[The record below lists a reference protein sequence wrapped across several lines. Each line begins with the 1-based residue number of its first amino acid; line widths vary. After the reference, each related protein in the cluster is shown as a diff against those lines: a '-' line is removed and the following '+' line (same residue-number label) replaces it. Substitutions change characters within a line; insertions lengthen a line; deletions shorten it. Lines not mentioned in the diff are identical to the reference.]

1 MLRRSIPAALL
12 VALALALPVGALAH
26 GAAPAG
32 PTVAHQA
39 TFPNLTMTGQ
49 FDELMVVLDFAPG
62 AGVPLHVH
70 GGPTLVT
77 VLEGAITLREKGAEK
92 TYKAG
97 ESWTEMSGNRHE
109 AANPGP
115 GKATVVVTFLLAKGA
130 EPTTL
135 QGGAQ
140 PSAPGP
146 TVRYQAQ
153 FANLALPGQFDE
165 VLVVLDF
172 APGAGVPLHVHGGP
186 TLVTVLDGAIT
197 LAERGAQQAYKAGES
212 WTETPGN
219 RHEAVNAGTTAARV
233 VVTFLLPKGAE
244 ATTLVAPGLPNTG
257 AGGAAD
263 WAAVGRAA
271 AILGPGLTLISLLG
285 WRLRRRSTTTQGDRA

>member
-39 TFPNLTMTGQ
+39 TFPNLTLAGQ

-62 AGVPLHVH
+62 TGVPLHVH

-77 VLEGAITLREKGAEK
+77 VLAGAITLREKGTEK
-92 TYKAG
+92 TYNVG
-97 ESWTEMSGNRHE
+97 ESWTELPGNTHE

-115 GKATVVVTFLLAKGA
+115 GKAA
-130 EPTTL
+130 
-135 QGGAQ
+135 
-140 PSAPGP
+140 
-146 TVRYQAQ
+146 
-153 FANLALPGQFDE
+153 
-165 VLVVLDF
+165 
-172 APGAGVPLHVHGGP
+172 
-186 TLVTVLDGAIT
+186 
-197 LAERGAQQAYKAGES
+197 
-212 WTETPGN
+212 
-219 RHEAVNAGTTAARV
+219 V

-244 ATTLVAPGLPNTG
+244 ATTLLAPGLPNTG

-263 WAAVGRAA
+263 WAAVRRAA
-271 AILGPGLTLISLLG
+271 AILGPGLTLIALLG